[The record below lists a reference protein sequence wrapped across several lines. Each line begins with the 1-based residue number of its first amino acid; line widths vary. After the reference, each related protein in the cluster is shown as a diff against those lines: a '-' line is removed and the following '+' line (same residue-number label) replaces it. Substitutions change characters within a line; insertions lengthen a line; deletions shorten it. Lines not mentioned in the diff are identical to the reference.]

1 MPQTGPQAERPA
13 QSTTPKVF
21 PAGLAM
27 AGKRRVEDMIDL
39 QTEVFDYL
47 QEVNRNWFA
56 HIHSEA
62 AIASEIANK
71 LTEARSMPETA
82 TLYREWANRRMELFA
97 EDGKRLIADTEKLL
111 ETGARLLA
119 DGWVQRNP

>member
-1 MPQTGPQAERPA
+1 
-13 QSTTPKVF
+13 
-21 PAGLAM
+21 M